1 MLWFY
6 SSLSFSI
13 IIIIQQAKSLVNK
26 HDYSFPLILFP
37 TSGCHDDHGRSCWQ
51 EKLKVRSVDDITS
64 SSSARAPAHHPAAAA
79 AGGGG
84 GEEEEKMIISGRLG
98 C

>member
-64 SSSARAPAHHPAAAA
+64 SSARAPAHPAAAAA
-79 AGGGG
+79 AGGG
-84 GEEEEKMIISGRLG
+84 EEEKMIISGRLG